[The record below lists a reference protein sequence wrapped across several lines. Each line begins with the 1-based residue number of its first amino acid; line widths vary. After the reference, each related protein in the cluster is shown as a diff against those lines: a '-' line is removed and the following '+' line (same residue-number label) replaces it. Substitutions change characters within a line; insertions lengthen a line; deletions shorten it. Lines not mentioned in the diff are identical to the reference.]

1 MTSALYDQ
9 VVCNFVR
16 NETVARTMKVRV
28 KLNSEILWA
37 AGEAGGGVTAIP
49 KATRQCLFR
58 FWS

>member
-9 VVCNFVR
+9 VVCNFLR
-16 NETVARTMKVRV
+16 NETVARTMKVTV

-49 KATRQCLFR
+49 KAAR
-58 FWS
+58 